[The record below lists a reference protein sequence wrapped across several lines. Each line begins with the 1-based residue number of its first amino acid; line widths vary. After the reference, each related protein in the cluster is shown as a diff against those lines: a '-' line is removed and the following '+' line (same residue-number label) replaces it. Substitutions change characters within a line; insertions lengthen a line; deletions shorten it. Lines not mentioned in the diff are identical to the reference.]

1 MTRTIKRRGPYRLL
15 LILVLFIFHLPGCRE
30 SDGKLDVAFFF
41 KTEPEKAV
49 LDFLWSMNHKDI
61 DYIYSNLLLSSD
73 KNSISREKYI
83 NEFNEVLS
91 DLEKIEILQTVYL
104 GYENDMSKVVAE
116 FDVSYTNGETRQ
128 YKKYFYLIE
137 ENDKWKIIFEK
148 TFI

>member
-1 MTRTIKRRGPYRLL
+1 MTRKIKRRGPYRLCLIL
-15 LILVLFIFHLPGCRE
+15 LILVFLLPGCRE
-30 SDGKLDVAFFF
+30 SDGKIDIAYFF

-91 DLEKIEILQTVYL
+91 DLEKIEIVQTVYL

-116 FDVSYTNGETRQ
+116 FAVIYTNGESKQ

>member
-1 MTRTIKRRGPYRLL
+1 MTRKIKRRGPYILCLIL
-15 LILVLFIFHLPGCRE
+15 LILVFLLPGCRE
-30 SDGKLDVAFFF
+30 SDGKIDIAYFF

-91 DLEKIEILQTVYL
+91 DLEKIEIVQTVYL

-116 FDVSYTNGETRQ
+116 FAVTYTNGESKQ

-137 ENDKWKIIFEK
+137 ENNKWKIIFEK